1 MTNDD
6 ATRHGMALWDD
17 SAEAYIRFQDE
28 GDRNRTLLL
37 DPIMLE
43 HCGDVRS
50 KLVLDLGCGEGRFA
64 RMLAARGARVVGLDP
79 TTAMT
84 QRAAA
89 RAEGDERYVRAA
101 AEALP
106 FADARFDLVVSYISL
121 VDIVG
126 FREAIAECGRVLAPG
141 GRMVAANLGFT
152 TACSVWERDEQ
163 GRRLYRK
170 IDRYVD
176 EFSQTFEWLGI
187 KIVNHHRPLGAYM
200 AAYLGAGLL
209 LREFLEPVPTDES
222 LRDDP
227 YCEDWFRVPEFNVM
241 VWEKPRP

>member
-6 ATRHGMALWDD
+6 ATRLGMSLWND
-17 SAEAYIRFQDE
+17 SAEAYIRFQDQ

-43 HCGDVRS
+43 RCGDVAGKR
-50 KLVLDLGCGEGRFA
+50 VLDLGCGEGRFG
-64 RMLAARGARVVGLDP
+64 RMLAKRGARVAGVDP
-79 TTAMT
+79 TPTMTA
-84 QRAAA
+84 RATA
-89 RAEGDERYVRAA
+89 RAEGDESYVRAA

-106 FADARFDLVVSYISL
+106 FRNARFDLVVSYVSL
-121 VDIVG
+121 VDILG

-141 GRMVAANLGFT
+141 GRVVAANLGFS

-170 IDRYVD
+170 LDRYAD
-176 EFSQTFEWLGI
+176 EFSQTYEWLGI
-187 KIVNHHRPLGAYM
+187 KIVNHHRPLSAYV
-200 AAYLGAGLL
+200 AAYLGAGLQ
-209 LREFLEPVPTDES
+209 LREFLEPVPTDEA

-227 YCEDWFRVPEFNVM
+227 NSEDWFRVPEFNVM
-241 VWEKPRP
+241 VWERPRA